1 MTPFLFVARIW
12 KVLYH
17 ECIGK
22 TILPQGLYTRKR
34 NSGLRRQRKAEGGRG
49 YQLFPHPRHIPPGLA
64 KNSDCGRAGR
74 AGGHNPPPFGLRA
87 EPANTGTSPLPVGCS
102 HIHPKTACREVRERQ
117 WRSAAPVSA
126 PASAS
131 AGRFPLGSGTR
142 GSRRDQ
148 VLLSLP
154 QNRRKH
160 GFSPVSF
167 LHVLHGYVVRVGLKS
182 GFSHLVLSVPNR
194 SHPLHHPKRTRL
206 RLFGLCRVRFALF
219 ILF

>member
-1 MTPFLFVARIW
+1 MLGSETLVYAGNARQKVGEVTSYFRTPGMSLLDW
-12 KVLYH
+12 
-17 ECIGK
+17 
-22 TILPQGLYTRKR
+22 Q
-34 NSGLRRQRKAEGGRG
+34 N
-49 YQLFPHPRHIPPGLA
+49 
-64 KNSDCGRAGR
+64 NSDCGRAGR
-74 AGGHNPPPFGLRA
+74 AGGHNPPPFGLGA

-102 HIHPKTACREVRERQ
+102 HIHSKIACRGASEPR

-126 PASAS
+126 PASAG
-131 AGRFPLGSGTR
+131 AGRSPLGAAPGAAGVTKSFC
-142 GSRRDQ
+142 
-148 VLLSLP
+148 P
-154 QNRRKH
+154 CRKTGGNT

-167 LHVLHGYVVRVGLKS
+167 FHVLHGYVVRVGLKS

>member
-1 MTPFLFVARIW
+1 MTMTPFLFVARIW

-74 AGGHNPPPFGLRA
+74 AGGHNPPPFGLGA

-102 HIHPKTACREVRERQ
+102 
-117 WRSAAPVSA
+117 RSRLPPRPVLGASHWGAAPGA
-126 PASAS
+126 
-131 AGRFPLGSGTR
+131 AGVTKSFCPCRKTGGNMGFRRFPFCMCCT
-142 GSRRDQ
+142 
-148 VLLSLP
+148 VMW
-154 QNRRKH
+154 
-160 GFSPVSF
+160 
-167 LHVLHGYVVRVGLKS
+167 
-182 GFSHLVLSVPNR
+182 
-194 SHPLHHPKRTRL
+194 
-206 RLFGLCRVRFALF
+206 FALV
-219 ILF
+219 